1 MHIHTHFRHHY
12 SFLTSYVI
20 SNKKRFPAK
29 KKKKKGRLLA
39 SRLIQEN
46 IPVIATSSPSKR
58 KKKKKEYKN
67 TELTKLSFLY
77 CVKGELISTKNLELP
92 QLNDAL

>member
-1 MHIHTHFRHHY
+1 MHIHTHFRQHY

-29 KKKKKGRLLA
+29 KKKRK
-39 SRLIQEN
+39 
-46 IPVIATSSPSKR
+46 TSCLQINTGKHPCNSYLFPRKR
-58 KKKKKEYKN
+58 KKKKEYKN

-77 CVKGELISTKNLELP
+77 CVKGELISIKNLELP